1 MSTAPPLG
9 RLLLPALLLPLAAC
23 LAPTAPQP
31 VRIEHVVL
39 CWLADPGN
47 PTHRARVVAASE
59 ELASIPTVLTLHV
72 GTALESER
80 EIVDDSFDVGL
91 VIGFADEAGLEAYL
105 DHPDHLA
112 RVADVFGPLSARIIV
127 YDVRR

>member
-1 MSTAPPLG
+1 MNAAPRLG
-9 RLLLPALLLPLAAC
+9 RLLLTALLLPLSAC
-23 LAPTAPQP
+23 LAPTPRDP

-47 PTHRARVVAASE
+47 PTHRDRVLAASE

-72 GTALESER
+72 GTALESDR
-80 EIVDDSFDVGL
+80 AIVDDSFDVGL
-91 VIGFADEAGLEAYL
+91 VIGFADEAGLQAYL
-105 DHPDHLA
+105 DHPAHLA
-112 RVADVFGPLSARIIV
+112 RVAEVFGPLSARIVV